1 MKCALYPLCAPM
13 INTPR
18 KLSIAFTNWNLPQTN
33 YSKQLLISS
42 CTGTTAALSTGWA
55 SIPSSR
61 CSQPGPIFQF
71 SLRFLSSCSITALTP
86 GRKCLQSFLA
96 LRKVSFLLSS
106 QNGTPERSADS
117 PHPAEAFLIPA
128 YPIMLKAPTWCS
140 PNALPT
146 RSKDTLEER
155 KAGRTHFLDCK
166 YFISNA
172 IPFCALPSAPML
184 VPMLVLQ
191 QQSFYFFSPFLLYFF
206 QPHNGLPTPAAQA
219 QCWGQWSSADQAEL
233 GRMLLH
239 QYMTW
244 FPSSPWSSGA
254 CKLEVCSGLKRENQ
268 PIELPNR

>member
-1 MKCALYPLCAPM
+1 MV
-13 INTPR
+13 
-18 KLSIAFTNWNLPQTN
+18 PQRGA
-33 YSKQLLISS
+33 Q
-42 CTGTTAALSTGWA
+42 TARTQQRHS
-55 SIPSSR
+55 
-61 CSQPGPIFQF
+61 
-71 SLRFLSSCSITALTP
+71 
-86 GRKCLQSFLA
+86 
-96 LRKVSFLLSS
+96 SS
-106 QNGTPERSADS
+106 QHTLSCWR
-117 PHPAEAFLIPA
+117 HPPG
-128 YPIMLKAPTWCS
+128 
-140 PNALPT
+140 ALQMPFQCT

-244 FPSSPWSSGA
+244 FPSSPWSIG
-254 CKLEVCSGLKRENQ
+254 GLLWAEKGK
-268 PIELPNR
+268 PTHWAT